1 MTVDENATATT
12 PPADATPAEE
22 TVAGTDETRRE
33 TETRHETENR
43 HETLAAL
50 VGGIALLMAG
60 TPSHRHL
67 SMADLEWLV
76 LPAIARRQIRVFRAR
91 GRAAAYASWAFL
103 TEEAEQRLL
112 GAEPR
117 LKPEDWQS
125 GDRAWIIDLIAP
137 RQLFDAALTELRR
150 GPLAGRRVFLR
161 LPAPGGGFETRIFEA
176 LPPAGAPDS
185 SAA

>member
-22 TVAGTDETRRE
+22 TVAGTE
-33 TETRHETENR
+33 ENR
-43 HETLAAL
+43 HEALAAL
-50 VGGIALLMAG
+50 IGGIALLMAG

-76 LPAIARRQIRVFRAR
+76 LPAITNRQIRVFRTR

-117 LKPEDWQS
+117 LKPEDWRS

-161 LPAPGGGFETRIFEA
+161 LPAPGGGFETRIFEP
-176 LPPAGAPDS
+176 LPPAGAADS